1 MASAKREAP
10 PSEDE
15 PQEALKKARVADDD
29 VSSCSSSS
37 EPLNPKQRVALNR
50 ADCALDF
57 VIEGNERRGSALC
70 DQGFA
75 YCWAGARA
83 NVGINGGKYCFGCKI
98 VSYQSV
104 DMEDTK
110 LDQQHLCRLGI
121 SRGDDAVGSLG
132 ETAFGFGYGG
142 TGKFSYNS
150 KFSDYGEKFG
160 LGDTIVCAVDL
171 EDKSLASIGF
181 YKNGKWLGRATFFEV
196 KVLGVSGVDTAAGKM
211 EWESGF
217 FPHVLLKNVV
227 VELQFSVEDGLV
239 AEEGFKPWA
248 CALEDGNAVM
258 GPAFSDPRACEVV
271 MMVGLPASGKTT
283 WAEKWAKQH
292 PEKRYIVLGTN
303 LILDQMKVPGLL
315 RESNYGE
322 RFHFLMNRA
331 TDIFNVLL
339 SRAATTPRNYI
350 IDQTNVYKSARKRKL
365 KPFAFFRKIAVVV
378 FPSPEVLSVRSEK
391 RMEEMGK
398 ELPAEAV
405 NNMLANFVLPV
416 SKDMRGSDE
425 YFDEAMFVELNREE
439 SQRYLDEMKRSLAS
453 IDSNTYSVGSS
464 VPTFSPNYGRSL
476 VLPIPPPAPRMT
488 VVQPYP
494 IVSPAPRAV
503 NPSGTY
509 SGYSGSYSGV
519 PRGGTDHY
527 QSYGRPGAP
536 TNPYGSSTSGAYPV
550 GSATTSFTGN
560 AYGHL
565 GGAGD
570 PRSAA
575 PWAPIAPT
583 FLPNPSPPAHGG
595 LPYGTP
601 APGPQYGHLPPVNT
615 PYHGGHYPPRPG
627 YYHRLL

>member
-425 YFDEAMFVELNREE
+425 YFDEAMFVELNRE
-439 SQRYLDEMKRSLAS
+439 
-453 IDSNTYSVGSS
+453 
-464 VPTFSPNYGRSL
+464 
-476 VLPIPPPAPRMT
+476 
-488 VVQPYP
+488 
-494 IVSPAPRAV
+494 
-503 NPSGTY
+503 
-509 SGYSGSYSGV
+509 
-519 PRGGTDHY
+519 
-527 QSYGRPGAP
+527 
-536 TNPYGSSTSGAYPV
+536 
-550 GSATTSFTGN
+550 
-560 AYGHL
+560 
-565 GGAGD
+565 
-570 PRSAA
+570 
-575 PWAPIAPT
+575 
-583 FLPNPSPPAHGG
+583 
-595 LPYGTP
+595 
-601 APGPQYGHLPPVNT
+601 
-615 PYHGGHYPPRPG
+615 
-627 YYHRLL
+627 

>member
-1 MASAKREAP
+1 MASAKLEAS

-15 PQEALKKARVADDD
+15 PQEALKKARVAGDD

-37 EPLNPKQRVALNR
+37 EPLSRKQRVVLNR

-70 DQGFA
+70 DQGF
-75 YCWAGARA
+75 
-83 NVGINGGKYCFGCKI
+83 I
-98 VSYQSV
+98 VSFQSV

-110 LDQQHLCRLGI
+110 PDQQHLCRLGI

-132 ETAFGFGYGG
+132 ETAFGFG
-142 TGKFSYNS
+142 N
-150 KFSDYGEKFG
+150 FSDYGEKFG

-196 KVLGVSGVDTAAGKM
+196 KVLGDSGVDTAAGKM

-283 WAEKWAKQH
+283 WAEKWMKQH
-292 PEKRYIVLGTN
+292 PEKRYILLGAN

-315 RESNYGE
+315 RKNNYGE
-322 RFHFLMNRA
+322 RFDLLMNRA

-365 KPFAFFRKIAVVV
+365 KPFVFFRKIAVVV
-378 FPSPEVLSVRSEK
+378 FPSPEVLSVHSK
-391 RMEEMGK
+391 KIMEEMGK
-398 ELPAEAV
+398 EVPVEAV

-425 YFDEAMFVELNREE
+425 YFDVAMFVELNREE
-439 SQRYLDEMKRSLAS
+439 SQRYLDEMKWSLAS
-453 IDSNTYSVGSS
+453 NNSNTYSVGSS
-464 VPTFSPNYGRSL
+464 VPTFSPNYGQSL
-476 VLPIPPPAPRMT
+476 VPPIPPPAPRMT
-488 VVQPYP
+488 V
-494 IVSPAPRAV
+494 
-503 NPSGTY
+503 
-509 SGYSGSYSGV
+509 
-519 PRGGTDHY
+519 
-527 QSYGRPGAP
+527 SYGRPGAP

-601 APGPQYGHLPPVNT
+601 APGPQYGHVPPVNT
-615 PYHGGHYPPRPG
+615 SYHGGHYPPRPG
-627 YYHRLL
+627 YYY